1 VTSHPITAAVDTI
14 DAALA
19 QAADVDPL
27 YLPPRERSSLLTR
40 VAGEIDRLV
49 ELKLRL
55 MACSDDVA
63 EEHGARSTGMWL
75 ASETDRWPAAGRRDD
90 KQAAALAGHDS
101 VRRAVVDGR
110 ASLDQALVVVA
121 AVEAIPSD
129 LGPDLIAKAEAH
141 LLRECA
147 HHGPMQLRRLGE
159 AILEV
164 VAPEAAEE
172 AEERRLLD
180 LEAHASDETRLSVT
194 DRGDGITRIAA
205 TIPTTTAAMFRTQL
219 QAFTSPRRMAAG
231 FDEASGARLPFARQQ
246 GEAFCALIETRSA
259 NLPDH
264 GGTAVSVVATVDH
277 DRLRAGVGSAQL
289 TTGEKLSAG
298 ETRRLACQMGVIPA
312 VLDSGSQVLDLGRRK
327 RLFTR
332 SQRKALAIRD
342 RGCRAHGCDVPA
354 AWTEAHHR
362 KPWSAGGKTDLKDGV
377 LLCSRHHHLIHD
389 HRYEHHWQPDGDIT
403 FHRRT

>member
-1 VTSHPITAAVDTI
+1 VTSHPITAAVDAI
-14 DAALA
+14 DAALV

-27 YLPPRERSSLLTR
+27 YLPLPERATLLAR
-40 VAGEIDRLV
+40 VASEIDRMI

-55 MACSDDVA
+55 LACSDDVA
-63 EEHGARSTGMWL
+63 EEHGARSAGVWV
-75 ASETDRWPAAGRRDD
+75 AHETDRWPAAGRRDD
-90 KQAAALAGHDS
+90 KQAGALAQHES

-110 ASLDQALVVVA
+110 ASLDQALVVIA
-121 AVEAIPSD
+121 AVDAIPTD
-129 LGPDLIAKAEAH
+129 VGPDLIAQAEDH
-141 LLRECA
+141 LLGECA
-147 HHGPMQLRRLGE
+147 HHGPRQLRRLGE
-159 AILEV
+159 AILDV
-164 VAPEAAEE
+164 VAPEVAEA
-172 AEERRLLD
+172 AEERRLRD
-180 LEAHASDETRLSVT
+180 LEAHASDETRLALT
-194 DRGDGITRIAA
+194 DRGDGTTKVGG
-205 TIPTTTAAMFRTQL
+205 TIPTTTATILRAQL
-219 QAFTSPRRMAAG
+219 QAYTSPRRTATG
-231 FDEASGARLPFARQQ
+231 FDDASGARLPFARQQ

-277 DRLRAGVGSAQL
+277 DRLVAGVGAAQL

-298 ETRRLACQMGVIPA
+298 ETRRLACQMGVLPA
-312 VLDSGSQVLDLGRRK
+312 VLDGRSEVLDLGRRK

-342 RGCRAHGCDVPA
+342 RGCRAHGCDIPA

-362 KPWSAGGKTDLKDGV
+362 QPWSSGGKTNLDDGV

-389 HRYEHHWQPDGDIT
+389 HRYDHRWQLNGDVT

>member
-1 VTSHPITAAVDTI
+1 MSSHPITAAVDAI
-14 DAALA
+14 DAALV

-27 YLPPRERSSLLTR
+27 YLPMRERSALLTR
-40 VAGEIDRLV
+40 VAGEIDRLI

-55 MACSDDVA
+55 LARSDDVA
-63 EEHGARSTGMWL
+63 EEHGARSPGVWV
-75 ASETDRWPAAGRRDD
+75 AHETDCWPAAGRRDD
-90 KQAAALAGHDS
+90 KQAAALARHES

-121 AVEAIPSD
+121 AVEAIPTD
-129 LGPDLIAKAEAH
+129 LGPDLIAKAETH
-141 LLRECA
+141 LIGECA
-147 HHGPMQLRRLGE
+147 EHGPKQLRRLGE
-159 AILEV
+159 AILDV
-164 VAPEAAEE
+164 VAPDVADE
-172 AEERRLLD
+172 AEERRLRD
-180 LEAHASDETRLSVT
+180 LEANASDDTRLSLV
-194 DRGDGITRIAA
+194 DRGDGRTGIAG
-205 TIPTTTAAMFRTQL
+205 TIPTTTAAILRAQL
-219 QAFTSPRRMAAG
+219 QAFTSPRRVATG
-231 FDEASGARLPFARQQ
+231 VDDASGARLPFARQQ

-277 DRLRAGVGSAQL
+277 DRLRAGVGAAQL

-298 ETRRLACQMGVIPA
+298 ETRRLACQMGVLPA
-312 VLDSGSQVLDLGRRK
+312 VLDSRSQVLDLGRRK

-342 RGCRAHGCDVPA
+342 RGCRAHGCDIPA

-362 KPWSAGGKTDLKDGV
+362 QPWSAGGKTDLDDGV

-389 HRYEHHWQPDGDIT
+389 HRYDHHWHPNGEVT